1 MRRLVFLYT
10 FSFFLIVD
18 LKYSTAQSTSR
29 DPDLFSKNHVTGS
42 VTVFDLKNQSWHFS
56 DSIDARRP
64 SLPASTFKIINTLIA
79 LNTGALKDENEVIRF
94 KSVPDTVLFGFRPET
109 YHDMALDEAFKK
121 SVVWY
126 YYELAERIGKKT
138 YRKYLRKADYGNGNL
153 TQPGTDFWNFG
164 DFAISPVEQINFL
177 VAVYKQRKPFSKRSY
192 EILKDVMLHEETGTY
207 KIYAK
212 TGWERNAKED
222 NGWWVGYI
230 VTEKNTIFF
239 ATRITKPRQ
248 AINKVF
254 SSLRKKLT
262 MEFLN
267 SLGYDF

>member
-1 MRRLVFLYT
+1 MTRLVFLYT
-10 FSFFLIVD
+10 FFLFFIVD
-18 LKYSTAQSTSR
+18 LKYSTAQK
-29 DPDLFSKNHVTGS
+29 PIFDLVLFAENGVTGS
-42 VTVFDLKNQSWHFS
+42 VTVFDYENQTWYYS

-94 KSVPDTVLFGFRPET
+94 KSVPDTALFGFRPET
-109 YHDMALDEAFKK
+109 YKDMALDEAFKK
-121 SVVWY
+121 SVIWF

-138 YRKYLRKADYGNGNL
+138 YGKYLRKANYGNGNL
-153 TQPGTDFWNFG
+153 TQPGIDFWNFG
-164 DFAISPVEQINFL
+164 SFAISPVEQIEFL
-177 VAVYKQRKPFSKRSY
+177 IAVYRQKKPFSKRSY
-192 EILKDVMLHEETGTY
+192 EILKKVMLHKETETY
-207 KIYAK
+207 NIYAK

-230 VTEKNTIFF
+230 ITQKNTIFF
-239 ATRITKPRQ
+239 ASRITKPRQ
-248 AINKVF
+248 AINKDF

-262 MEFLN
+262 IEFLN

>member
-1 MRRLVFLYT
+1 MRHKVYLCI
-10 FSFFLIVD
+10 FFLFFMAD
-18 LKYSTAQSTSR
+18 LKYSTAQNTSP
-29 DPDLFSKNHVTGS
+29 DSDLFSKNHVTGS
-42 VTVFDLKNQSWHFS
+42 VTVFDYGNQIWYYS

-79 LNTGALKDENEVIRF
+79 LNTGALQDENEVIPF
-94 KSVPDTVLFGFRPET
+94 KGIPDTVLFGFRPET

-121 SVVWY
+121 SVVWF

-138 YRKYLRKADYGNGNL
+138 YQKYLRKADYGNGNL

-164 DFAISPVEQINFL
+164 DFAISPVEQIEFL
-177 VAVYKQRKPFSKRSY
+177 VAVYRQKKPFSKRSY
-192 EILKDVMLHEETGTY
+192 EILKDVMLHEATETY

-248 AINKVF
+248 AINKNF

-262 MEFLN
+262 MEFLRN
-267 SLGYDF
+267 DD